1 MRSPGMRGA
10 DLELLVK
17 DERIDRTTAPAP
29 ARPASLMYSDSPRD
43 VTPRS
48 ISRDRDPFD
57 IQNKAQRS
65 RFLQV

>member
-1 MRSPGMRGA
+1 VRSPGMRGD

-29 ARPASLMYSDSPRD
+29 ARSASLMCSGSPRD

-65 RFLQV
+65 RLLQV

>member
-1 MRSPGMRGA
+1 MRSPGMRGD

-29 ARPASLMYSDSPRD
+29 ARPASQMYSDSPRD

-65 RFLQV
+65 RLLQV